1 MRRAA
6 LLLALALALCATR
19 PLAAAETDQ
28 HGVAHAWTGPSAGY
42 TVLDF
47 AASWCTP
54 CWSVLPR
61 LEKLAAEHPG
71 LRVVVVSVDDKV
83 AGRDLLVSKLGLTIP
98 VLWDEKHLI
107 AGHYRPD
114 GMPYTVV
121 LDPSGKVVYHHTGS
135 AAKEWSAMLAFLEK
149 AAATASSTERRS
161 RPGVSAREAGEGARA
176 RLCPPGNPR

>member
-6 LLLALALALCATR
+6 LLLALALALSTAG
-19 PLAAAETDQ
+19 PLAAVETDQ
-28 HGVAHAWTGPSAGY
+28 HGVAQAWTGPSAGY

-61 LEKLAAEHPG
+61 LEKFAAEHPG
-71 LRVVVVSVDDKV
+71 IRVVAVSVDDEV
-83 AGRDLLVSKLGLTIP
+83 SGRDLLVSRLKLTIP
-98 VLWDEKHLI
+98 VLWDEKHRI
-107 AGHYRPD
+107 AERYRPD

-135 AAKEWSAMLAFLEK
+135 AQKDWDAMVAFL
-149 AAATASSTERRS
+149 
-161 RPGVSAREAGEGARA
+161 ARA
-176 RLCPPGNPR
+176 VKR

>member
-61 LEKLAAEHPG
+61 LEKFAAEHPEI
-71 LRVVVVSVDDKV
+71 RVVAVSVDDK
-83 AGRDLLVSKLGLTIP
+83 ASGRDLLVSKLKLTIP
-98 VLWDEKHLI
+98 VLWDERHRI
-107 AGHYRPD
+107 AERYQPD
-114 GMPYTVV
+114 GMPHTVV
-121 LDPSGKVVYHHTGS
+121 LDPAGKVVYRHTGS
-135 AAKEWSAMLAFLEK
+135 AAKEWDAMVAFLEK
-149 AAATASSTERRS
+149 ATKR
-161 RPGVSAREAGEGARA
+161 
-176 RLCPPGNPR
+176 

>member
-1 MRRAA
+1 MDVLMRRAA
-6 LLLALALALCATR
+6 LLLAFALPLCAAR
-19 PLAAAETDQ
+19 PLAAAATDQ
-28 HGVAHAWTGPSAGY
+28 HGVAHAWSGPSAGY

-83 AGRDLLVSKLGLTIP
+83 AGRDLLVSKLKLALP
-98 VLWDEKHLI
+98 VLWDEKHVI

-114 GMPYTVV
+114 GMPHTVV
-121 LDPSGKVVYHHTGS
+121 LDPAGQVVYRHTGS
-135 AAKEWSAMLAFLEK
+135 GTKEWGAMLAFLEK
-149 AAATASSTERRS
+149 AAKR
-161 RPGVSAREAGEGARA
+161 
-176 RLCPPGNPR
+176 

>member
-6 LLLALALALCATR
+6 LLLALALPLCATW

-54 CWSVLPR
+54 CWAVLPR
-61 LEKLAAEHPG
+61 LEKLAAEHPEI
-71 LRVVVVSVDDKV
+71 RVVVVSVDDEV
-83 AGRDLLVSKLGLTIP
+83 SGRDLLVSKLKLTIP
-98 VLWDEKHLI
+98 VLWDEKHRI
-107 AGHYRPD
+107 AEHYRPD

-121 LDPSGKVVYHHTGS
+121 LDPTGKVVYRHTGS
-135 AAKEWSAMLAFLEK
+135 AAKEWDAMVAFLAK
-149 AAATASSTERRS
+149 ATKR
-161 RPGVSAREAGEGARA
+161 
-176 RLCPPGNPR
+176 